1 MTFIGIISEEKIEK
15 HIKEIIKQY
24 LNKEKDIIF
33 LNKKNI
39 IDNMKNVKFETIL
52 ILQNNM
58 QIVERNSLKQ
68 IIKNAKY
75 LIINSD
81 NKSNLS
87 VLNNLDLN
95 VITYGF
101 NSKASVTAS
110 SVTEEEILLC
120 IQRNIQRIDRK
131 LVENQEIKI
140 KLDKK
145 MCIDKPNN
153 IMGIAT
159 LLLLYGFEDVKI

>member
-1 MTFIGIISEEKIEK
+1 MTFIGVISEEKREK
-15 HIKEIIKQY
+15 HIKEIIKYY
-24 LNKEKDIIF
+24 LNKEKNIIF
-33 LNKKNI
+33 LNEKN
-39 IDNMKNVKFETIL
+39 IDNMKNIKFETIL
-52 ILQNNM
+52 ILENNM
-58 QIVERNSLKQ
+58 QIIKSNSLKKV
-68 IIKNAKY
+68 IKNVKY

-81 NKSNLS
+81 NHENLD

-95 VITYGF
+95 VVTYGF

-145 MCIDKPNN
+145 MHIDKPNN

-159 LLLLYGFEDVKI
+159 LLLLYGFDDVKI